1 MAKSMKNMLVT
12 MREDL
17 LRELLDNRKAESS
30 DLKTEIGDLYDLA
43 DEERDRQLSL
53 LLSDRDREKLF
64 EIDAALE
71 RIDEKTYGVCEE
83 CGEKISSSRLK
94 IMPFARL
101 CVPCQSG
108 LEKSQRTKRS
118 EEEPAYRDL
127 PYPDTEESED

>member
-1 MAKSMKNMLVT
+1 MAKSMKNTLLK
-12 MREDL
+12 MREEL
-17 LRELLDNRKAESS
+17 LRELLNNRKAESS
-30 DLKTEIGDLYDLA
+30 DPKTEIGDLYDLA

-83 CGEKISSSRLK
+83 CGKKISSNRLK

-108 LEKSQRTKRS
+108 FEKNQRTRRF
-118 EEEPAYRDL
+118 EEEPTFRDL
-127 PYPDTEESED
+127 SYTDTEESED